1 MALER
6 VKSPFIFNP
15 TVGNIYYH
23 KKTLLWYLYL
33 SKAFSTFFSLDLFS
47 IIFDSFI
54 QGTFVKKGSA
64 SNNTNRYS
72 FSNTSDAEAVVLR
85 CPVKKVFLKISQN
98 SQENTCAR
106 VSLLIKLQA
115 WDSNLIKTRMFFCEF
130 CKIFKN
136 TFFTEHLQTTD
147 SVICFLSVSHFLIT
161 WLL

>member
-1 MALER
+1 MSLER
-6 VKSPFIFNP
+6 VKSPFIFYP

-23 KKTLLWYLYL
+23 KKTLLWYLCL
-33 SKAFSTFFSLDLFS
+33 SKAFSAFFSLDLFS

-54 QGTFVKKGSA
+54 QGTFVKKGST

-115 WDSNLIKTRMFFCEF
+115 SGLVFSCEF
-130 CKIFKN
+130 CEIFKN
-136 TFFTEHLQTTD
+136 IVFYRTPPATGCKD
-147 SVICFLSVSHFLIT
+147 AMDLI
-161 WLL
+161 LLVVPESSMM